1 MKVIYFFFKCKIIFV
16 AETGS
21 FIIRLNWM
29 VVTNFFISVQALEV
43 IFLHRV
49 VYLDP
54 GCSFGVTLDMQGL
67 PYHYVIVSS

>member
-1 MKVIYFFFKCKIIFV
+1 MV
-16 AETGS
+16 
-21 FIIRLNWM
+21 

-67 PYHYVIVSS
+67 PYHHVIVSS